1 MDAQSLVRSL
11 LCREPEKRLFLPP
24 DYAVNHTAGSADG
37 SPLHLQN
44 HAFFADMHFPSLLSY
59 THSGGYPNA
68 GYNPADASSQVHV
81 MPPYVPPK
89 PKDIYDTCNFDT
101 EFTKLA
107 ANLSIESLDDEP
119 ATEQSE
125 GEMTRSDSTSSKKSK
140 KGDRSK
146 SREVKVS
153 LPMMRTL
160 MGF

>member
-1 MDAQSLVRSL
+1 
-11 LCREPEKRLFLPP
+11 
-24 DYAVNHTAGSADG
+24 
-37 SPLHLQN
+37 
-44 HAFFADMHFPSLLSY
+44 MHFPSLLSY

-119 ATEQSE
+119 ATDE

-153 LPMMRTL
+153 LPMM
-160 MGF
+160 